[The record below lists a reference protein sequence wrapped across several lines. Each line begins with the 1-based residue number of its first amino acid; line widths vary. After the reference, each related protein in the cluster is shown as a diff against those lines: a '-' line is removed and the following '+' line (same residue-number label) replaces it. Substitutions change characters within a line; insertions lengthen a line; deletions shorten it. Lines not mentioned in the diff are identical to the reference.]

1 MYRFQWL
8 IVGEVSQL
16 FWVLIRWRR
25 WLSWA
30 NYERKFWCGKW
41 SWVNQPSLHGEVDDN
56 PSWDFFHTVQVIR
69 WRTMKREMVG
79 ACHYFTIVNLHV
91 AIAAHVVVVSF
102 QLHYY
107 VIRTI
112 DDGMVTMELEKW
124 YAVWIW
130 DSVHWIALDWIVGWI
145 VTRKLDLINK
155 WLRCKYCI
163 SVCELWTLISK
174 IENWLQFEPDYL
186 DWLYFITTI
195 EFFERQLKP
204 TPPMPK
210 HQS

>member
-107 VIRTI
+107 VIRT
-112 DDGMVTMELEKW
+112 MMMMEWWPWNWKNDMPSGFGILCIGLHLTESL
-124 YAVWIW
+124 VGSLQGNWIW
-130 DSVHWIALDWIVGWI
+130 LTNGYAANIASLFV
-145 VTRKLDLINK
+145 N
-155 WLRCKYCI
+155 
-163 SVCELWTLISK
+163 CELSSAKSK
-174 IENWLQFEPDYL
+174 IDFNLNLIILTDCTSLQLLNF
-186 DWLYFITTI
+186 
-195 EFFERQLKP
+195 LKGN
-204 TPPMPK
+204 
-210 HQS
+210 